1 MPLRLNARAVQHHGA
16 TLGRVPTRHPRHSVT
31 ETPPVREALDELRRR
46 GIKVELGDLVIRGA
60 RDRVAEH
67 EGANDDEAHRAELRQ
82 RLVQRLRSGEG
93 IDVQAAYEV
102 REHGWTH

>member
-1 MPLRLNARAVQHHGA
+1 M
-16 TLGRVPTRHPRHSVT
+16 T
-31 ETPPVREALDELRRR
+31 ETPRVREALDELRRR

-67 EGANDDEAHRAELRQ
+67 EGANDDEARRAELRQ
-82 RLVQRLRSGEG
+82 RLVRRLQTGAG

-102 REHGWTH
+102 REHGWTREP